1 MKKETLIFL
10 SSSIIAPIFIYLS
23 IIGLSSSFGIESI
36 LVIRDLAQT
45 CGYPI
50 GVGLISNLGIL
61 MWTASASIALFSS
74 LSGLIDKRENSY
86 FLLLG
91 GILTCILCI
100 DDFFLLH
107 DRYIGPDFLYITYSI
122 LGIYI
127 LIKFRKLI
135 IEIDFLPFIISACF
149 LTLSIVFDKFIQQL
163 FPNNYINI
171 QLFEEGFKFIGIVC
185 WMNFWWKA
193 SIKSLRSRNS

>member
-61 MWTASASIALFSS
+61 MWTASASISLFSS
-74 LSGLIDKRENSY
+74 LSGLVQSRENSN

-91 GILTCILCI
+91 GILTSILCF

-107 DRYIGPDFLYITYSI
+107 DKYIGADFLYITYSI
-122 LGIYI
+122 VGVYI
-127 LIKFRKLI
+127 LTKFRKLI
-135 IEIDFLPFIISACF
+135 IDIDFLLGSGLGLDNCQIPEN
-149 LTLSIVFDKFIQQL
+149 KQ
-163 FPNNYINI
+163 
-171 QLFEEGFKFIGIVC
+171 
-185 WMNFWWKA
+185 
-193 SIKSLRSRNS
+193 

>member
-50 GVGLISNLGIL
+50 GVGLISNLGII

-86 FLLLG
+86 FLLL
-91 GILTCILCI
+91 
-100 DDFFLLH
+100 
-107 DRYIGPDFLYITYSI
+107 
-122 LGIYI
+122 
-127 LIKFRKLI
+127 
-135 IEIDFLPFIISACF
+135 
-149 LTLSIVFDKFIQQL
+149 
-163 FPNNYINI
+163 
-171 QLFEEGFKFIGIVC
+171 
-185 WMNFWWKA
+185 
-193 SIKSLRSRNS
+193 